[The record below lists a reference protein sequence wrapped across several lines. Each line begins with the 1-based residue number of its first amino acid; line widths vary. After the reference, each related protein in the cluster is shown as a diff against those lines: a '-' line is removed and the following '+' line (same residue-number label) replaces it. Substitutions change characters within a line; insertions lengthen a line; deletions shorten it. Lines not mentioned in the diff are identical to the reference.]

1 MDFPLKKEEIEQIK
15 RFLEIAKGDNN
26 EWKIPITH
34 VLQSENNF
42 VIDFLQRRYP
52 LVFKYGTN
60 TMYQND
66 YFAFAVFLCNPKEF
80 VNTIEKDNRRCKRLN
95 ARDYRITIISSI
107 IGGIVGS
114 IATALLSG
122 LSNS

>member
-1 MDFPLKKEEIEQIK
+1 MDFPLKKEESEQIK
-15 RFLEIAKGDNN
+15 KYLELAECSNN
-26 EWKIPITH
+26 EWKIPISH
-34 VLQSENNF
+34 VLQSDNNF

-52 LVFKYGTN
+52 IVFKYATN
-60 TMYQND
+60 TIYQND

-80 VNTIEKDNRRCKRLN
+80 VNTIEKDNKRCKRLN
-95 ARDYRITIISSI
+95 ARNYRIAIISSI
-107 IGGIVGS
+107 LGGIVGS